1 MAAKKKS
8 KKPAKKEPKEVEKA
22 PEPLMSDST
31 QRGLIVIAL
40 FALGALMFLSLIGAA
55 GTLGE
60 WIATFT
66 GWLVGWFR
74 FVLPA
79 FFFGFGYAFLHPERY
94 SVVRL
99 NYIGLAILVLAT
111 TGLLHLFIPLDEIAN
126 AASHGRGGGYLGIV
140 LSYPLLRFTGIWV
153 TIVVLIAG
161 IVGGWLLLLN
171 MTFTRIREVLQWL
184 PELSRPFVWIS
195 ELVREH
201 RDARHDGEEEEDDE
215 DDEYI
220 EDEVEEDDGPAPEF
234 SSKSVD
240 TADVASQ
247 QTKDPEQLSFVPK
260 KTRRRKAVDLPIKLL
275 SSNSDKATSGN
286 IEENKEK
293 IHKTLES
300 FNIDVE
306 MGEVSVGP
314 MVTQYTMRPAE
325 GVKLN
330 QITTLQNDLALALAA
345 HPIRIEAPIPG
356 KSLVGIEIP
365 NESSATVTLKELLSA
380 KEFKSRKD
388 NLAMCLGKDVSG
400 APVYK
405 SVAKMPHMLIAGATG
420 SGKSVCIN
428 GIIASLLYQ
437 NTPDDLRFIMVDPK
451 RVELT
456 VYNGIPHLLT
466 PVITEVEK
474 TINALKWAVA
484 EMDRRYETL
493 AKVGKRNLESYNDS
507 VKAEDRMP
515 YIVFVIDEL
524 ADLMSVAASSVEA
537 AIVRLAQMSRAVGIH
552 LILATQR
559 PSVNVITGLI
569 KANMP
574 ARIAFSVTSLVDS
587 RTILDFGGAEKL
599 IGKGDMLYLDAE
611 TSKPKRIQGAFLS
624 DEEIE
629 SVVDYLRDDE
639 GETDYNHDIVET
651 AAQSSGIPGLDGGS
665 GDSDDLLPE
674 AKEVVL
680 AAGKASASLLQRRL
694 RVGYARA
701 ARILDILE
709 EEGFIG
715 PAEGSKPREILAT
728 EEVMEE
734 PLPMGMDSGE
744 EEESESANDDFDDED
759 SADKDEEQRF

>member
-1 MAAKKKS
+1 MAAKKSGKKQS
-8 KKPAKKEPKEVEKA
+8 KKAPKEVQKA

-40 FALGALMFLSLIGAA
+40 FAVGALVFLSLIGAA

-60 WIATFT
+60 WVSTFT
-66 GWLVGWFR
+66 GWLFGWFR

-79 FFFGFGYAFLHPERY
+79 FFVGFGYAFLHPERY
-94 SVVRL
+94 SVARL
-99 NYIGLAILVLAT
+99 NYIGLAILVLSTA
-111 TGLLHLFIPLDEIAN
+111 GLLHLFIPLDEIGH
-126 AASHGRGGGYLGIV
+126 AATQGRGGGYLGIV

-153 TIVVLIAG
+153 TIVLLVAG
-161 IVGGWLLLLN
+161 IVGGWLLLMNL
-171 MTFTRIREVLQWL
+171 TFSRLREQVHWL
-184 PELSRPFVWIS
+184 SNLSRPFYWLADMI
-195 ELVREH
+195 RE
-201 RDARHDGEEEEDDE
+201 RRESVEEDDDTTEEEIDEDDEEDDE
-215 DDEYI
+215 
-220 EDEVEEDDGPAPEF
+220 PAPSF
-234 SSKSVD
+234 ATKSVD
-240 TADVASQ
+240 STAVASK
-247 QTKDPEQLSFVPK
+247 QTEEPEQLSFVPK
-260 KTRRRKAVDLPIKLL
+260 KTRRRKNVDLPLKLL
-275 SSNSDKATSGN
+275 SSTSDKATSGN

-293 IHKTLES
+293 IQKTLES

-356 KSLVGIEIP
+356 KSLVGLEIP
-365 NESSATVTLKELLSA
+365 NEASATVTLKELLAA
-380 KEFKSRKD
+380 KDFKSRKD

-474 TINALKWAVA
+474 TINALKWTVA

-493 AKVGKRNLESYNDS
+493 AKVGKRNLESYNES
-507 VKAEDRMP
+507 VDADDRMP
-515 YIVFVIDEL
+515 YIVFIIDEL

-599 IGKGDMLYLDAE
+599 IGKGDMLYVDAE
-611 TSKPKRIQGAFLS
+611 TSQPKRIQGAFLS
-624 DEEIE
+624 DGEIE
-629 SVVDYLRDDE
+629 NVVNYLRDEDSE
-639 GETDYNHDIVET
+639 PEYNHDIVET
-651 AAQSSGIPGLDGGS
+651 VTASAGIPGIDGGS
-665 GDSDDLLPE
+665 GDSDDLVPQ
-674 AKEVVL
+674 AKEVIL

-728 EEVMEE
+728 EEVLGDA
-734 PLPMGMDSGE
+734 PDGFAPE
-744 EEESESANDDFDDED
+744 EEAEEAPMDEDDDVDELADDEFD
-759 SADKDEEQRF
+759 EDEEQR